1 MPQAPPIDD
10 RLNALRELAL
20 PEAVSYAPQTAGW
33 YFLFAAAAA
42 GLAWLAIRSY
52 LQWKANRYRRVA
64 LERLR
69 SINEASQSDPSAV
82 AELPELV
89 KRTAL
94 AFSART
100 EAAELYGADW
110 LAFLDS
116 TYGGAGFSTGPGRV
130 LPSLAYGASPSLGE
144 ADRTALVSLVDEWIR
159 KHHARV

>member
-10 RLNALRELAL
+10 RLNSLQELAL
-20 PEAVSYAPQTAGW
+20 PDAVSYAPQTAGW
-33 YFLFAAAAA
+33 YLLFGAVAA
-42 GLAWLAIRSY
+42 GLAWVAIRSY
-52 LQWKANRYRRVA
+52 RLWRANRYRRVA

-69 SINEASQSDPSAV
+69 AINEASQSDPSAI

-94 AFSART
+94 AFSTRT
-100 EAAELYGADW
+100 ETAELYGVDW

-130 LPSLAYGASPSLGE
+130 LPSLAYSASPSLGE
-144 ADRTALVSLVDEWIR
+144 ADRTALVALLEKWIR
-159 KHHARV
+159 KHHARA